1 MIQPRRSPPWRG
13 FFASAT
19 SPETAEVF
27 SFPSSTE
34 ARTKSPRSSVS
45 NGQVLRPI
53 GQSIRVGKW
62 PIPMQPEDTRHR
74 ISQFNDN
81 RSTERRARNTLTA
94 PALRP
99 LRGVSASGSDRPS
112 KNRGAGLTNR
122 RLSPFN
128 DLCVVQAAH
137 QRHRRVFACV
147 NPGQGSPFNEDR
159 CVEIRH
165 ALASKRRKGTRV
177 CRREGMPEGSLAGAV
192 SGSQVHRAMY
202 AGVMSG
208 RSSPFMAKARCAV
221 ECSVRFR
228 ASATEATQTQTCKA

>member
-1 MIQPRRSPPWRG
+1 MIQPHFSSMSAGRPTVGFAPSKRGAVLYVCSSTRVGESAARSLSARG
-13 FFASAT
+13 FLPAS
-19 SPETAEVF
+19 
-27 SFPSSTE
+27 
-34 ARTKSPRSSVS
+34 
-45 NGQVLRPI
+45 
-53 GQSIRVGKW
+53 VGLLFK
-62 PIPMQPEDTRHR
+62 
-74 ISQFNDN
+74 FNDN

-228 ASATEATQTQTCKA
+228 ASATEATQIQTCKA